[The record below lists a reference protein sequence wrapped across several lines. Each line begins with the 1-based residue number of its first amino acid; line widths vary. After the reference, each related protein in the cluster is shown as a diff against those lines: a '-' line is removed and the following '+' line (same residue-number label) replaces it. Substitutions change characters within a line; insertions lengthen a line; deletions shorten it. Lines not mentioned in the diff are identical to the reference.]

1 MREIKKQDGF
11 LLRAMLSNIM
21 TNITT
26 YVVLGLVA
34 IMLIQNTLLNKCK
47 DKLDN
52 VSVYAT
58 QLEETIEIQGETTK
72 KLIKERK
79 DLSEDIDDAYKKNL
93 KLEVKNERILNAIR
107 NSPIDESCVG
117 AFAWLIEQTEELSKW

>member
-93 KLEVKNERILNAIR
+93 KLEVKNERILHAIR